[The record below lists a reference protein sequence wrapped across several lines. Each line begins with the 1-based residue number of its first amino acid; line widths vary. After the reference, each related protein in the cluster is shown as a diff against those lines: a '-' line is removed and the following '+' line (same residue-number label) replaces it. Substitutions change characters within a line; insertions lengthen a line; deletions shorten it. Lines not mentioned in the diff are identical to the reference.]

1 MKHGQVTI
9 KDIARTLNIS
19 TSTVSRALRNL
30 PDVNAETRKAVVALA
45 DKLDYYPDSI
55 ALSLVKKKTN
65 ILGVIV
71 PDIRAHFFSSAISGI
86 QEVAAQSGYN
96 VMIAPSN
103 ESLETEIKNIYT
115 LVSSRADGII
125 ISCSVNT
132 HSSEHFRMIVDKG
145 IPLIFFDRVQEE
157 MDVTKVTIDDYEG
170 ARLAVEHLVQQGCTR
185 IAHLGGPGSV
195 SICRKRLQGYLDV
208 LNKHGLPVDPDLI
221 LDTGLREENART
233 GTKKLLELAQLPDA
247 IFGINDLITLKAL
260 EVIKEAGLRIPEDIA
275 LVGFGDEPITTL
287 VRPSLSTVNQFAHQ
301 LGRMSAKEALDQLSA
316 NEEMS
321 GSYLA
326 RDMSIKPKLIVRQSS
341 LRKG

>member
-71 PDIRAHFFSSAISGI
+71 PDIQAHFFSSAISGI

-132 HSSEHFRMIVDKG
+132 QSSEHFRMIVDKG

-185 IAHLGGPGSV
+185 IAHLGGPSSV
-195 SICRKRLQGYLDV
+195 SICRKRLQAYLDV
-208 LNKHGLPVDPDLI
+208 LRKHGLAVDPDLI
-221 LDTGLREENART
+221 LDTGLSEENARI
-233 GTKKLLELAQLPDA
+233 GTKKLLGLAHLPDA

-260 EVIKEAGLRIPEDIA
+260 EVVKDAGLRIPQDIA
-275 LVGFGDEPITTL
+275 LIGFGDEPITTL

-316 NEEMS
+316 NEEMN